1 MDKNEVWPVWSKD
14 SKIYGVWRMN
24 RWNEMFFLHDDAISQ
39 KLKAAQ
45 NFFGVGMVKNG
56 SGQFGHGTLKFTVSE
71 EWADR
76 MN

>member
-1 MDKNEVWPVWSKD
+1 ME
-14 SKIYGVWRMN
+14 
-24 RWNEMFFLHDDAISQ
+24 WNVFLHDDAISQ

>member
-1 MDKNEVWPVWSKD
+1 ME
-14 SKIYGVWRMN
+14 
-24 RWNEMFFLHDDAISQ
+24 WNVFLHDDAISQ

-45 NFFGVGMVKNG
+45 NFLGVGMVKNG